1 MNLQSTTIKSNIW
14 SLLFASTLY
23 LDVILVCWVPSVL
36 RSPTLHDGGCDGDCV
51 RTICTMLCR
60 LRSLQS
66 TIFADYVSTV
76 VQIFMPQFAHILQVN
91 IENSLSSGC
100 FAQKCIIIQLDENA
114 EM

>member
-1 MNLQSTTIKSNIW
+1 M
-14 SLLFASTLY
+14 FASTLY
-23 LDVILVCWVPSVL
+23 LNVILVCWVAGVL
-36 RSPTLHDGGCDGDCV
+36 RSPTLHDGDGGCV

-100 FAQKCIIIQLDENA
+100 FARKCIIIQLDENA